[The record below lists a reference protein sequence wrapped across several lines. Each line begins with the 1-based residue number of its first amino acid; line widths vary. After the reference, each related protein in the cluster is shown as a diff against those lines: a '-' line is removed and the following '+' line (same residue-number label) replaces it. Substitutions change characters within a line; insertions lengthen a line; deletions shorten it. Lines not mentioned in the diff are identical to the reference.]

1 MNDSE
6 SFKVGSEP
14 GPART
19 HAASPDSKPAGSVK
33 SNGEPPIS
41 EEGAGAQIRPSA
53 GEGRLCATGANNFLG
68 LMTPNGVVIAANHPA
83 PLTKAGQRVELL
95 GSPVWEAR
103 CLQATPAVADAVR
116 EAAKSAAAGESV
128 RFDADIGAEGEVT
141 RLEFSF
147 APVGN
152 EGGVV
157 NFVIAQLREFTDRP
171 PGITASNAGQ
181 PYIRIVPAPDSDH
194 GAPLQSKTPAEQRL
208 AELARGKLAAIVHT
222 SIDAIVS
229 KDLNGTINSW
239 NEAAE
244 RIFGYSA
251 AEAIGQPITMLLPV
265 EQRHEELRIMEKIR
279 RGERVEAYDTRRR
292 RKDGSQVEISVS
304 ISPILDSRGRII
316 GASKIAR
323 DITDRRATEA
333 ALSESEARVR
343 LATDATGVGIW
354 EWHLASNTI
363 HWDPHLFQIYGIAP
377 TPDGIVPYEEW
388 RALVEPE
395 DLPPIEASLPEVIER
410 RQKTTR
416 EFRIRRRS
424 DGQLRYIQAVE
435 TVRTDAQG
443 RPEWVIGSNRDITEH
458 KLMQDA
464 LMSADRRK
472 DEFLATLAHE
482 LRNPLAPIRMGLEV
496 LKRVEH
502 SSPSGE
508 QTRAMMDRQLH
519 QLIRLVDDLMD
530 VSRISSGRIEL
541 HKTPVPLGTVLQSA
555 LETSRPLMVQMGH
568 DFTYE
573 PPAAAL
579 TVNADVTR
587 LAQVFVNLLNN
598 AAKYTPHG
606 GRIRLSV
613 ERQGSEALVLIRDSG
628 IGIAADALPHI
639 FDMFTQ
645 VKGASE
651 LAQGGLG
658 IGLSLV
664 KRLVELHGGNVQARS
679 DGVGSGA
686 EFIVRLPLCETHEE
700 KPLR

>member
-1 MNDSE
+1 MTDSE
-6 SFKVGSEP
+6 SFKASAKRGRTGARVQASKQTEALKGNGETQIDTALGKSQT
-14 GPART
+14 GPAE
-19 HAASPDSKPAGSVK
+19 A
-33 SNGEPPIS
+33 EPPICP
-41 EEGAGAQIRPSA
+41 A
-53 GEGRLCATGANNFLG
+53 GANNFLG
-68 LMTPNGVVIAANHPA
+68 LVTPNGVVVAANHPA
-83 PLTKAGQRVELL
+83 PLTAGGEKIELV
-95 GSPVWEAR
+95 GIPVWEAR
-103 CLQATPAVADAVR
+103 CLQGAPGVAEAVR
-116 EAAKSAAAGESV
+116 EAVERAAAGDSV
-128 RFDADIGAEGEVT
+128 RFAADIGADGKVT
-141 RLEFSF
+141 NLEFSF

-152 EGGVV
+152 ERGAV
-157 NFVIAQLREFTDRP
+157 NFIIAQLREFAERTP
-171 PGITASNAGQ
+171 EAAGESTKRQ
-181 PYIRIVPAPDSDH
+181 FVGVSPNVKLDGGTPMSP
-194 GAPLQSKTPAEQRL
+194 KTPAEQRL

-229 KDLNGTINSW
+229 KDINGIINSW

-265 EQRHEELRIMEKIR
+265 EQRDEELRIMEKIR
-279 RGERVEAYDTRRR
+279 RGERIEAYDTRRR

-304 ISPILDSRGRII
+304 ISPIVDSRGRII

-323 DITDRRATEA
+323 DITDRKATEA

-354 EWHLASNTI
+354 EWHLPTNTI
-363 HWDPHLFQIYGIAP
+363 RWDPHLFQIYGIAP
-377 TPDGIVPYEEW
+377 TPDGIMPYQMW
-388 RALVEPE
+388 RAAVDPE
-395 DLPPIEASLPEVIER
+395 DLPAIEAGLQEMIESGEKR
-410 RQKTTR
+410 TR

-424 DGQLRYIQAVE
+424 DGQLRYIHAVE
-435 TVRTDAQG
+435 KVRTDALG

-458 KLMQDA
+458 KQMQEDLMN
-464 LMSADRRK
+464 ADRRK

-502 SSPSGE
+502 SSQTGE

-519 QLIRLVDDLMD
+519 QLIRLVNDLMD

-541 HKTPVPLGTVLQSA
+541 QKTPVPLGTVLQSA
-555 LETSRPLMVQMGH
+555 LETSGPLMLQMGH
-568 DFTYE
+568 DFTYV
-573 PPAAAL
+573 PPAGAL
-579 TVNADVTR
+579 SVNADVTR

-598 AAKYTPHG
+598 AAKYTPRG

-613 ERQGSEALVLIRDSG
+613 ERQGGEAVVTIRDSG
-628 IGIAADALPHI
+628 IGISADALPHI

-651 LAQGGLG
+651 LSQGGLG

-664 KRLVELHGGNVQARS
+664 KRLVELHGGSVQARS
-679 DGVGSGA
+679 DGVGAGA
-686 EFIVRLPLCETHEE
+686 ELVVRLPLCEGRS
-700 KPLR
+700 PAN